1 MAAKRQMSYLFETY
15 HLYPPSLALST
26 CLKSEVCQ
34 LYVLTA
40 INTLQKTVQS
50 RNPLFSRHVITLRH
64 ENLIHKIFFF
74 KLTT

>member
-40 INTLQKTVQS
+40 INTLQK
-50 RNPLFSRHVITLRH
+50 NYAI
-64 ENLIHKIFFF
+64 K
-74 KLTT
+74 KLGIQQACYYIKT

>member
-40 INTLQKTVQS
+40 INTFAKNYAIKKPVIQQACYYIKT
-50 RNPLFSRHVITLRH
+50 
-64 ENLIHKIFFF
+64 
-74 KLTT
+74 

>member
-15 HLYPPSLALST
+15 HLYPPSLTLSA

-40 INTLQKTVQS
+40 INTSQK
-50 RNPLFSRHVITLRH
+50 
-64 ENLIHKIFFF
+64 
-74 KLTT
+74 KLCNQETRYSAGMLLH